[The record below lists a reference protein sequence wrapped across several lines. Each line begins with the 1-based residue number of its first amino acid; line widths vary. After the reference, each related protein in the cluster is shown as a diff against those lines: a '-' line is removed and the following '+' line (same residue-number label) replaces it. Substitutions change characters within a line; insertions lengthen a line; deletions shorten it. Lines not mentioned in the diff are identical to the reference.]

1 MLVIQLLVSAQIRE
15 WKEQRKTRRKMTM
28 IIDYIGQELIWNL
41 LGIHPYHKNNP
52 HYSIKINCKTPFQ
65 NEEATKFILT
75 HIHYSKIQE
84 IVNETIQ
91 GINLIKRIDIKN
103 AFGNI
108 SSVEFINERI
118 GVE

>member
-1 MLVIQLLVSAQIRE
+1 
-15 WKEQRKTRRKMTM
+15 M

-41 LGIHPYHKNNP
+41 LGTHPYHKNNP
-52 HYSIKINCKTPFQ
+52 HYSIKINCKTQMQ

-75 HIHYSKIQE
+75 HIPYSKVKE

-91 GINLIKRIDIKN
+91 EINLIKKIEIKN

-108 SSVEFINERI
+108 SSVEFINDIKYKEWENENR
-118 GVE
+118 